1 MWVSA
6 SRLQIVIS
14 GVLCR
19 NKLYFEIQCTRNRPQ
34 RGLVV
39 VHTLLL
45 HEFTDY
51 FSVSAL
57 ATSYFTGID
66 IAI

>member
-19 NKLYFEIQCTRNRPQ
+19 NKLCFWIKFTRNRPQ
-34 RGLVV
+34 RGFFV

-51 FSVSAL
+51 FPVSAL

>member
-19 NKLYFEIQCTRNRPQ
+19 NKVCFEVYYTKNRPLMGFVAFQ
-34 RGLVV
+34 
-39 VHTLLL
+39 TLLL
-45 HEFTDY
+45 HEFADY
-51 FSVSAL
+51 FPVSAL

>member
-19 NKLYFEIQCTRNRPQ
+19 NKVCFEVYRIGNGPQ
-34 RGLVV
+34 RSFVAFHILF
-39 VHTLLL
+39 L

-51 FSVSAL
+51 FPVTAL
-57 ATSYFTGID
+57 ATSYFTGVD
-66 IAI
+66 ITI